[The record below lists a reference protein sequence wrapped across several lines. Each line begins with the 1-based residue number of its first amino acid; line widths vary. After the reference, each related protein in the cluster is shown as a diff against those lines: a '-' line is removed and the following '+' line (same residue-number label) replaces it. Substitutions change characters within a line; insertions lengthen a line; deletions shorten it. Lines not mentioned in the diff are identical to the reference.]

1 MQTYQ
6 IAIIGSGPAG
16 ISAAARAAARDQ
28 EAGGEHTHILLES
41 FDLHA
46 KTIQQYQKGKLVMAE
61 PGYLN
66 LRSECEFEEGK
77 RESILGSWA
86 DTIKRYNINIR
97 YGAEAVS
104 ISGSQG
110 DFEIK
115 LANGDAIRAINIVLA
130 IGVQGNPRRVGV
142 PGSEDPLVQYQL
154 DDPDEYNNEDILV
167 IGAGDAAIENALA
180 LADNN
185 RVTLLNRKGE
195 FSRAKEGNLNAIL
208 AAIVNDGVT
217 LKCLYSSSVKEMENI
232 SDDTLSVTLNT
243 PDGESTLCFN
253 RVIARLGA
261 IAPRRFVESL
271 GIEFPNNNP
280 ESLPELDKFYQSNV
294 AGIYIV
300 GALAGYPLIK
310 QAMNQG
316 YDVVEFING
325 NDIAPADQPLLEYR
339 FSGLPFQL
347 SVDETAERLRARI
360 PMFDQLNALQFRE
373 LLIES
378 SMTVTYPP
386 GPEYTELSQKLT
398 TIEQGMDS
406 SMSAISITALRQEGD
421 IIYDRGQFG
430 TSFFT
435 ILAGEVLIESTLDDG
450 EIVKATLERGEFF
463 GEMSLLSGHPRLERA
478 IAGVGCIL
486 IETPRRTM
494 LKLIS
499 SNSAIAEGISL
510 VFTSRELQR
519 NFAPRTSL
527 SQLRKLAGDIESIQL
542 KAGEVLYREGDTE
555 QVLYIVK
562 SGGITLSKVVD
573 GSDIFVHQARTS
585 STIGQLALMGD
596 TARRETATATVQS
609 EVLRLDRES
618 FLALVQ
624 SEDAPIEA
632 LQRDVA
638 DQISSYTKMEVRP
651 EAGKAIDFMLDE
663 GLGEA
668 TNALIIDESLCIGCD
683 NCEKA
688 CAETHDGISRLNR
701 KEGPTF
707 ANIHI
712 PISCR
717 HCEQPHCMKD
727 CPPNAIRRADSGEVF
742 INGDCIGC
750 GNCQTNCPYDVIRMT
765 AEAPK
770 KPGLFQWML
779 FALGNGPGESK
790 GHAASGDTNQVK
802 KATKCDACVDLPAG
816 PACQNACPTGAAY
829 RVTPEQYLALV
840 EEKQR

>member
-28 EAGGEHTHILLES
+28 EAGSAHTHILLES
-41 FDLHA
+41 FELHA

-66 LRSECEFEEGK
+66 LRSECEFGEG
-77 RESILGSWA
+77 RRENILDAWAESIE
-86 DTIKRYNINIR
+86 RYNINIKF
-97 YGAEAVS
+97 GAEAVS
-104 ISGSQG
+104 ISGEHG
-110 DFEIK
+110 NFEIK
-115 LANGDAIRAINIVLA
+115 LGNGEAIRASNIVLA
-130 IGVQGNPRRVGV
+130 IGLQGNPRRVGV
-142 PGSEDPLVQYQL
+142 PGSENTLVQYQL
-154 DDPDEYNNEDILV
+154 DDPDEYHNEDILV

-180 LADNN
+180 LANNN
-185 RVTLLNRKGE
+185 RVTILNRKSE
-195 FSRAKEGNLNAIL
+195 FSRAKDGNLNAIL
-208 AAIVNDGVT
+208 KAIVDDNVT
-217 LKCLYSSSVKEMENI
+217 LQCLYSSSIKEVENTGDGSLNI
-232 SDDTLSVTLNT
+232 TLNT
-243 PDGESTLCFN
+243 PDGENTLTAN

-261 IAPRRFVESL
+261 IPPRRFVESL
-271 GIEFPNNNP
+271 GIDFPNSNP
-280 ESLPELDKFYQSNV
+280 ESLPGLDKNYQSSV

-316 YDVVEFING
+316 YDVVEYING
-325 NDIAPADQPLLEYR
+325 HDIAPADQPLLEYR

-347 SVDETAERLRARI
+347 GVDETAERLRARI

-386 GPEYTELSQKLT
+386 GPEYREMSQKLK
-398 TIEQGMDS
+398 TIEQGMGA
-406 SMSAISITALRQEGD
+406 SMSGISITALRQEGEV
-421 IIYDRGQFG
+421 IYDRGQFG

-435 ILAGEVLIESTLDDG
+435 IVAGEVLIETLLDDG
-450 EIVKATLERGEFF
+450 EMVKATLERGEFF

-478 IAGVGCIL
+478 IAGSGCVL

-519 NFAPRTSL
+519 NFAPRASV
-527 SQLRKLAGDIESIQL
+527 SELRKIASNIESIQL

-562 SGGITLSKVVD
+562 SGGITLSKLVD

-609 EVLRLDRES
+609 EVLKLDRQS

-624 SEDAPIEA
+624 SKDAPIA
-632 LQRDVA
+632 TLQKDVA
-638 DQISSYTKMEVRP
+638 EQISSYTKMEVRP
-651 EAGKAIDFMLDE
+651 EAGLTIDFMLEE

-683 NCEKA
+683 NCETA
-688 CAETHDGISRLNR
+688 CAETHDGVSRLNR
-701 KEGPTF
+701 KDGPTF

-765 AEAPK
+765 PEAPK
-770 KPGLFQWML
+770 KPGLLRWMF
-779 FALGNGPGESK
+779 FASGSGPGESK
-790 GHAASGDTNQVK
+790 STMRLDDPSQVK
-802 KATKCDACVDLPAG
+802 KATKCDACVDLPSG
-816 PACQNACPTGAAY
+816 PACQNACPTGAAI
-829 RVTPEQYLALV
+829 RVSPDQYLALV

>member
-28 EAGGEHTHILLES
+28 EAGGAHTHILLES
-41 FDLHA
+41 FNLHA

-66 LRSECEFEEGK
+66 LRSECEFGEGR
-77 RESILGSWA
+77 RENILESWA
-86 DTIKRYNINIR
+86 QSIEHYNINVQF
-97 YGAEAVS
+97 GAEAVS
-104 ISGSQG
+104 VSGEQG
-110 DFEIK
+110 SFDIK
-115 LANGDAIRAINIVLA
+115 LANGNSIRASNIVLA
-130 IGVQGNPRRVGV
+130 IGLQGNPRRVGV
-142 PGSEDPLVQYQL
+142 PGSEDNLVQYQL
-154 DDPDEYNNEDILV
+154 DDPDDYHNEDILV

-180 LADNN
+180 LANNN
-185 RVTLLNRKGE
+185 RVTILNRKSE
-195 FSRAKEGNLNAIL
+195 FSRAKDGNLNAVL
-208 AAIVNDGVT
+208 KAIVDDNVS
-217 LKCLYSSSVKEMENI
+217 LQCLYSSSVKEMNNTGTGALRI
-232 SDDTLSVTLNT
+232 TLNT
-243 PDGESTLCFN
+243 QDGESTIVVN

-271 GIEFPNNNP
+271 GIKFPNDNP
-280 ESLPELDKFYQSNV
+280 ESLPELDKYYQSNV

-325 NDIAPADQPLLEYR
+325 NKIAPADQPLLEYR

-386 GPEYTELSQKLT
+386 GPEFVEMSQKLKA
-398 TIEQGMDS
+398 IQQDMGA
-406 SMSAISITALRQEGD
+406 SMSGISITALRQEGEV
-421 IIYDRGQFG
+421 IYDRGQFG

-435 ILAGEVLIESTLDDG
+435 IVAGEVLIETQLDDG
-450 EIVKATLERGEFF
+450 EVVNATLERGEFF

-478 IAGVGCIL
+478 IAGAGCVL

-499 SNSAIAEGISL
+499 SNTAIAEGISL

-519 NFAPRTSL
+519 NFAPRASVAE
-527 SQLRKLAGDIESIQL
+527 LRKIANNIESIQL
-542 KAGEVLYREGDTE
+542 KAGEVLYNEGDTE

-562 SGGITLSKVVD
+562 SGGITLSKSVE
-573 GSDIFVHQARTS
+573 GADIFVHQARTS

-609 EVLRLDRES
+609 EVLKLDRES

-624 SEDAPIEA
+624 SKDAPIA
-632 LQRDVA
+632 SLQKDVA
-638 DQISSYTKMEVRP
+638 EQISSYTKMEVRP
-651 EAGKAIDFMLDE
+651 EAGQTIDFMLEE

-668 TNALIIDESLCIGCD
+668 TNVLIIDESLCIGCD
-683 NCEKA
+683 NCETA

-701 KEGPTF
+701 KDGPTF

-765 AEAPK
+765 TEAPK
-770 KPGLFQWML
+770 KPGLLQWM
-779 FALGNGPGESK
+779 FFGGGSGPGENKSFAK
-790 GHAASGDTNQVK
+790 LDDPNQIK
-802 KATKCDACVDLPAG
+802 KATKCDACVGLPAG
-816 PACQNACPTGAAY
+816 PACQTACPTGAAV
-829 RVTPEQYLALV
+829 RISPEQYLALV